1 MDKKNKEE
9 INKNS
14 DFITI
19 PKLKSPW
26 KLTTAILLVI
36 ALLLL
41 ITNGTFGSKD
51 LSGKDAGEKLVKYIG
66 EKVEGEIE
74 YIAYR
79 DLGNL
84 YEITLK
90 YEDELIPLFITKDG
104 KYFVQGA
111 IPLESILPA

>member
-1 MDKKNKEE
+1 MNKKNRGE
-9 INKNS
+9 INKSS

-26 KLTTAILLVI
+26 KLTTAILLII

-41 ITNGTFGSKD
+41 ITNGTFGSKE
-51 LSGKDAGEKLVKYIG
+51 LSGKDAGEKLAKYLG

-74 YIAYR
+74 YTTYK